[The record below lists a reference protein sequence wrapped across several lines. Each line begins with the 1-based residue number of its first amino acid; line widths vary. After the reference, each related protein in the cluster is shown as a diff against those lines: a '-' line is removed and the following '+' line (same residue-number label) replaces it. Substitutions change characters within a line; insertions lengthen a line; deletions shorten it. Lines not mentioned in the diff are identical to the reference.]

1 MQGHNQPNSLE
12 LGQAAAF
19 SLQFSVCYVFMEI
32 TVASPSAVTGQ
43 RGREGHCLILCNI
56 PRLLQL
62 LRKMA
67 ESHGLA
73 LRRTDSGVRKMML
86 SDISGL
92 RCAERKPEEQVKQ
105 Q

>member
-1 MQGHNQPNSLE
+1 
-12 LGQAAAF
+12 
-19 SLQFSVCYVFMEI
+19 
-32 TVASPSAVTGQ
+32 
-43 RGREGHCLILCNI
+43 
-56 PRLLQL
+56 
-62 LRKMA
+62 MA